1 MKPVA
6 VGQSLRLRIET
17 NDSHT
22 ADHYGNK
29 GVAVIAT
36 PVLIGFLETAANE
49 CLLPSYEPGEGSV
62 GIHVNVRHLAA
73 ALPGAVVEVSAVV
86 TAVKGRQV
94 EFAVEARGAGE
105 TLLMAGSHGRA
116 VVNLTK
122 FLGRLGVKPP
132 EGV

>member
-6 VGQSLRLRIET
+6 VGQSHRLRIET

-22 ADHYGNK
+22 AAHYGNE

-36 PVLIGFLETAANE
+36 PVLIGFLETAAHE
-49 CLLPSYEPGEGSV
+49 CLRPSYDPGEGSV

-73 ALPGAVVEVSAVV
+73 ALPGAVVEVNAVV

-94 EFAVEARGAGE
+94 EFAVEARAGG

-116 VVNLTK
+116 VVNLAA
-122 FLGRLGVKPP
+122 FFARLGVKPP
-132 EGV
+132 EPA

>member
-22 ADHYGNK
+22 AAHYGNE
-29 GVAVIAT
+29 GFAVIAT

-49 CLLPSYEPGEGSV
+49 CLRPSYDPGEGSV

-73 ALPGAVVEVSAVV
+73 ALPGAVVEAIVVV
-86 TAVKGRQV
+86 TAVKGRHV
-94 EFAVEARGAGE
+94 EFAVEARAGE
-105 TLLMAGSHGRA
+105 TLLMEGSHGRA
-116 VVNLTK
+116 VVDLTR
-122 FLGRLGVKPP
+122 FLARLGAKPP
-132 EGV
+132 AGA